1 MSEQQKKR
9 REVLESGVLAA
20 AGALLAGLAVAC
32 GDDGDEK
39 PSPGVDGGVD
49 GGGGTI
55 DAGHD
60 AAAPLDAA
68 AADAD
73 VAVLNNL
80 LKAEYNAIAAYA
92 VGGGAVTAATSADPL
107 FALKDT
113 IVAIATNIAGQHTL
127 HATALVSAING
138 LGGTPIA
145 QSSVTFVPPPEVT
158 ANLTITNI
166 LKFAANAERAAAI
179 AYNHA
184 VEVLEA
190 SNNRYLA
197 SVIEGDESQ
206 HFIIL
211 AALVLG
217 LAAPGTALNPTT
229 GASVPPKAF
238 VRTLGTQQGLDTIPN
253 NFS

>member
-9 REVLESGVLAA
+9 RDMLETGVLAA
-20 AGALLAGLAVAC
+20 AGALLAGFAAAC
-32 GDDGDEK
+32 GDDEK
-39 PSPGVDGGVD
+39 DTPSPGVDGGTD
-49 GGGGTI
+49 GGGGNI
-55 DAGHD
+55 DAGTD

-80 LKAEYNAIAAYA
+80 LKAEYNAIAAYG
-92 VGGGAVTAATSADPL
+92 VGGGAVTAAASTDPL

-113 IVAIATNIAGQHTL
+113 IVAIATNIAGQHTI
-127 HATALVSAING
+127 HAAALVSAING

-145 QSSVTFVPPPEVT
+145 QSSVTFTPPAEVA

-166 LKFAANAERAAAI
+166 LKFAANAERSAAI

-184 VEVLEA
+184 VEALEA
-190 SNNRYLA
+190 SSNRYLA

-217 LAAPGTALNPTT
+217 LADPGSALSPTT
-229 GASVPPKAF
+229 ANQVPPKAF
-238 VRTLGTQQGLDTIPN
+238 VRTVGTQQGLDTIPA
-253 NFS
+253 NFT